1 MRTETTTR
9 TLYKFDELSETAK
22 EKAFEEWLKY
32 AEYFFANDNAESLK
46 KFCEIFP
53 VKVKDWEYGYRYDIS
68 ARFDI
73 DPNAEELTGIRLQK
87 YLWNNYGSLIYQG
100 KYYSKGQYKDG
111 KYTYK
116 QRRSKVLKQTDCVL
130 SGYWID
136 YELLKPIY
144 TFLDGRNPT
153 GTFEDLL
160 QDCLNSWL
168 IACQK
173 DYEHFFSYD
182 NFQEE
187 MIETD
192 NEFTEEGK
200 KA

>member
-9 TLYKFDELSETAK
+9 TIYTFDELSETAK

-32 AEYFFANDNAESLK
+32 AEYFFADDNAESLK

-53 VKVKDWEYGYRYDIS
+53 VKVKDWKYGYRYDIS
-68 ARFDI
+68 ASFDI
-73 DPNAEELTGIRLQK
+73 DPNAEELTGVRLQK

-116 QRRSKVLKQTDCVL
+116 QRRSKVLKQKDCVL

-136 YELLKPIY
+136 HELLTPIY
-144 TFLDGRNPT
+144 TFLDSRNPS

-173 DYEHFFSYD
+173 DYEHSFSYEY
-182 NFQEE
+182 FQEE
-187 MIETD
+187 MTETD
-192 NEFTEEGK
+192 NEYTEEGK
-200 KA
+200 EA

>member
-9 TLYKFDELSETAK
+9 TIYTFDELSETAK

-32 AEYFFANDNAESLK
+32 AEYFFAHDNAESLK

-73 DPNAEELTGIRLQK
+73 DPNAEELTGVRLQK

-144 TFLDGRNPT
+144 TFLDSRNPS

-187 MIETD
+187 MTETD
-192 NEFTEEGK
+192 NEYTEEGK
-200 KA
+200 EA